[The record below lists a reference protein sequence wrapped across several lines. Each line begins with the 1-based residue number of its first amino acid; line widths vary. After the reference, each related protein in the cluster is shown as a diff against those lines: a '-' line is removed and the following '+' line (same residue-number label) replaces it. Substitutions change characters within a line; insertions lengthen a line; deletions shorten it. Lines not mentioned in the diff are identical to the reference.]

1 MKKLIL
7 TLALV
12 GVSAVAFGQ
21 GTVNIENDQHVV
33 QLTTDTSKLL
43 FADQVSGWPGSAI
56 PVPNDSGGLIPSGKS
71 IVVGLY
77 GGTSSGSLSL
87 LTTLPLS
94 NDQNTFTD
102 GVISPNGFTLPF
114 AGGSPAFF
122 IFAAW
127 DGAFASEAAAQA
139 GGSYY
144 GDSGVF
150 TVTPSSGTTLP
161 ASIQTASWTGGPV
174 ILTAVV
180 PEPSTFALAGLGA
193 AALLIF
199 RRRK

>member
-21 GTVNIENDQHVV
+21 GQVQMENDLHTV

-43 FADQVSGWPGSAI
+43 AADVGSAGVDV
-56 PVPNDSGGLIPSGKS
+56 PVGGTLLPSGKN

-77 GGTSSGSLSL
+77 AGNVSSSLSL
-87 LTTLPLS
+87 ITTLPLS
-94 NDQNTFTD
+94 QDPNSIQD
-102 GVISPNGFTLPF
+102 GAMSPAAVTLPTGF
-114 AGGSPAFF
+114 PGGVATFF
-122 IFAAW
+122 SFAAW
-127 DGAFASEAAAQA
+127 DGAFATPTLALANGSY
-139 GGSYY
+139 GGS
-144 GDSGVF
+144 SMVF
-150 TVTPSSGTTLP
+150 TVTPSGGTGLP
-161 ASIQTASWTGGPV
+161 PSIQNASWTEGSV
-174 ILTAVV
+174 IIGLAAV

>member
-21 GTVNIENDQHVV
+21 GTVNIENDLHVV

-43 FADQVSGWPGSAI
+43 AADVAWAGQPI
-56 PVPNDSGGLIPSGKS
+56 PVDLGTGGFIPSGKS

-77 GGTSSGSLSL
+77 GGTTSTSLSL

-94 NDQNTFTD
+94 ADANSFTD
-102 GVISPNGFTLPF
+102 GVISPNGFTLPTGF
-114 AGGSPAFF
+114 PGGTAAFF
-122 IFAAW
+122 SFAAW
-127 DGAFASEAAAQA
+127 DGAFATPFLAAAN
-139 GGSYY
+139 GSYA

-174 ILTAVV
+174 VLTAVV